1 MTRAIKTLT
10 ISMPE
15 SLRLWVEDKAFRGN
29 YGSVS
34 EYIRELV
41 RLDQRKESALID
53 AYDERNKRVVAD
65 DDLLRVLG
73 LDG

>member
-34 EYIRELV
+34 EYFRELV

-53 AYDERNKRVVAD
+53 AYDERNKRVDAD
-65 DDLLRVLG
+65 DDLLRILH

>member
-1 MTRAIKTLT
+1 MATSIMS

-15 SLRLWVEDKAFRGN
+15 PLRLWVEDKAFRAN

-41 RLDQRKESALID
+41 RNDQRKEIELID
-53 AYDERNKRVVAD
+53 RHESRKMRDVVNDDE
-65 DDLLRVLG
+65 LFQMLG
-73 LDG
+73 LDE